1 MLIFSQSYYTSFSKI
16 CKQFHRN
23 FTNFFYFLVKIF
35 LYTPTHALLHFHFV
49 NNSIKLLFFTN
60 SIVKSY
66 CKATQFPCK
75 RFLLTRYNTPSKRR
89 LLRLLKETLFK
100 ITFIDNLLLGSQ
112 FSFTFSLA
120 INKVTFIN
128 PAFLSLVGSFAVKC
142 AIFEFPSVGITI

>member
-1 MLIFSQSYYTSFSKI
+1 MLIFSQSYYNSFFKI

-35 LYTPTHALLHFHFV
+35 LYMPTHALLHFHFV

-60 SIVKSY
+60 SIVKRY
-66 CKATQFPCK
+66 CKASQFPCK
-75 RFLLTRYNTPSKRR
+75 RFPFTQYNTPSKRR

-100 ITFIDNLLLGSQ
+100 ITFIDYILLSSQ

-128 PAFLSLVGSFAVKC
+128 PAFLSLVGSFSIKC
-142 AIFEFPSVGITI
+142 AIFKFTGVGIAI

>member
-1 MLIFSQSYYTSFSKI
+1 MLIFSQSYYNSFFKI

-23 FTNFFYFLVKIF
+23 FTNFFCLLVKTV
-35 LYTPTHALLHFHFV
+35 LNTPTNTLLRIHFV
-49 NNSIKLLFFTN
+49 NNSIKFLFFTN
-60 SIVKSY
+60 FIVKRY
-66 CKATQFPCK
+66 WKATQFPCK
-75 RFLLTRYNTPSKRR
+75 RFPSAQYNTPSKRR

-100 ITFIDNLLLGSQ
+100 ITFIDYFLLGSQ